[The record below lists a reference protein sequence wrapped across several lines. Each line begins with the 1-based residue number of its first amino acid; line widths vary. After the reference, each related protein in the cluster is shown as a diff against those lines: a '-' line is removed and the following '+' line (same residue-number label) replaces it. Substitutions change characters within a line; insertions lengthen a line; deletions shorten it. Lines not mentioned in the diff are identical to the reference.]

1 MIPLRKPL
9 HINTWKKNWGKRNM
23 KRIILLLAILT
34 ASGVNAEEGQTP
46 PAVQE
51 QHRQITRQFV
61 RGGIAETEAQEL
73 MAALVRAR
81 FTEEQLRRTGDLFL
95 GEQQHGITGQAVRSK
110 IHEGIAKK
118 VPPDAIVAAAERVK
132 NRLQYA
138 EKLAAELP
146 GDKTASLASTY
157 ADCLAAGLS
166 EEHALRLTDAM
177 KAKSSGSEK
186 NEAQKLTTEILL
198 TAREMVRRSISSAT
212 TCDVL
217 QSALNNNYDSD
228 GIRSLR
234 QSLSGKSGDLESVA
248 KHFGSA
254 IDKGVHAGQL
264 QGLGGA
270 GSGEKSG
277 MGDGK
282 GDSGG
287 ANDNG
292 GGSGGS
298 GGGGGGRS

>member
-9 HINTWKKNWGKRNM
+9 HINTWKNDWGKGNM
-23 KRIILLLAILT
+23 KRIILLLAILS
-34 ASGVNAEEGQTP
+34 ASGVHAEDGQAP
-46 PAVQE
+46 PALQE
-51 QHRQITRQFV
+51 QHRQITQQFV

-81 FTEEQLRRTGDLFL
+81 FSEEQLRRTGDLFSIE
-95 GEQQHGITGQAVRSK
+95 EQRGMAGQAVRSK

-118 VPPDAIVAAAERVK
+118 VPPDAILAAAEKVK

-146 GDKTASLASTY
+146 GDKNAALASTY

-166 EEHALRLTDAM
+166 EEHALRLTDAL
-177 KAKSSGSEK
+177 KAKSSGSGK
-186 NEAQKLTTEILL
+186 NEGQKLTTEILL
-198 TAREMVRRSISSAT
+198 TAREMLRRSISSST
-212 TCDVL
+212 TSDLL
-217 QSALNNNYDSD
+217 QSALDNNYDSD

-234 QSLSGKSGDLESVA
+234 QSLSAKSGDLESIA

-254 IDKGVHAGQL
+254 IDKGAHAGQL
-264 QGLGGA
+264 QGLGG
-270 GSGEKSG
+270 GSSGEKSG

-287 ANDNG
+287 ASGNG

-298 GGGGGGRS
+298 GSGGGGRS

>member
-1 MIPLRKPL
+1 
-9 HINTWKKNWGKRNM
+9 M
-23 KRIILLLAILT
+23 KRIILLLAIVT

-51 QHRQITRQFV
+51 QHRQITQQFV
-61 RGGIAETEAQEL
+61 RGGMAETEAREL
-73 MAALVRAR
+73 VAALVRAR
-81 FTEEQLRRTGDLFL
+81 FTEEQLRRTGDLFMS
-95 GEQQHGITGQAVRSK
+95 GQQHGITGQAVRSK

-118 VPPDAIVAAAERVK
+118 VPADAIVAAAEKVK

-146 GDKTASLASTY
+146 GDKNASLASTY

-166 EEHALRLTDAM
+166 EEHALRLTDAL
-177 KAKSSGSEK
+177 KAKSSGLEK
-186 NEAQKLTTEILL
+186 NEGQKLTTEVLL

-217 QSALNNNYDSD
+217 QSALKNNYNSD
-228 GIRSLR
+228 AIRSLR
-234 QSLSGKSGDLESVA
+234 QSLSGKSGDLESIA

-264 QGLGGA
+264 QGLGG

-277 MGDGK
+277 TGDGK

-287 ANDNG
+287 ASGNG